1 MEPSFSITCHRRPL
15 RVRPGKR
22 GHPKDGVRGRL
33 QIVYGLLATKEGVP
47 IAILVFAGNPTTIAQ
62 QVEKLKGRFG
72 LANVVLV

>member
-1 MEPSFSITCHRRPL
+1 
-15 RVRPGKR
+15 
-22 GHPKDGVRGRL
+22 VRGRL

>member
-1 MEPSFSITCHRRPL
+1 M
-15 RVRPGKR
+15 
-22 GHPKDGVRGRL
+22 RGRL

-47 IAILVFAGNPTTIAQ
+47 IVILVFAGNTGKPTTIAQ